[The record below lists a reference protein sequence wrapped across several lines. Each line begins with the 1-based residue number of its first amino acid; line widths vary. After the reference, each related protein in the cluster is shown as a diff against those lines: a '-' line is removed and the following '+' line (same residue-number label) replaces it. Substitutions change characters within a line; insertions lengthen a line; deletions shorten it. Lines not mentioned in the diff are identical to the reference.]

1 MFMPILTFLM
11 KRWKGSWADR
21 LAMRILGIDPGS
33 KATGYGFIDQQGNRL
48 LHLDNGAIFTKSQD
62 ALALRLQRIYQE
74 LCTLIAKY
82 QPEAVA
88 VEQVFMA
95 RNPASALK
103 LGHARG
109 VALLAGINAGLPV
122 FEYSALQVKSAV
134 VGYGRAGKNQVQ
146 QMTRT
151 LLNLPE
157 IAQEDA
163 ADALAV
169 AICHA
174 HSRQLSGRLQ
184 NGKSF

>member
-1 MFMPILTFLM
+1 LSPEL
-11 KRWKGSWADR
+11 KKS
-21 LAMRILGIDPGS
+21 MRILGIDPGS
-33 KATGYGFIDQQGNRL
+33 KTTGYGFIEQRGNHLR
-48 LHLDNGAIFTKSQD
+48 HLDNGAIFTDSKME
-62 ALALRLQRIYQE
+62 LALRLHRIYSE
-74 LCTLIAKY
+74 ICRLIAIHH
-82 QPEAVA
+82 PDAVA

-109 VALLAGINAGLPV
+109 IALLAGVNAGLPV

-146 QMTRT
+146 QMTKV

-174 HSRQLSGRLQ
+174 HSHHMKQKMQPGHNLLRRTS
-184 NGKSF
+184 

>member
-1 MFMPILTFLM
+1 
-11 KRWKGSWADR
+11 
-21 LAMRILGIDPGS
+21 MRILGIDPGS
-33 KATGYGFIDQQGNRL
+33 KATGYGFIEQQGNRL
-48 LHLDNGAIFTKSQD
+48 IHLENGAIFTQSRD
-62 ALALRLQRIYQE
+62 ELALRLQLIYRG
-74 LCTLIAKY
+74 LSDLIEKY
-82 QPEAVA
+82 RPDAVA

-95 RNPASALK
+95 KNPASALK

-122 FEYSALQVKSAV
+122 AEYSALQVKSSV

-146 QMTRT
+146 QMTKT

-174 HSRQLSGRLQ
+174 HSHQLASQMNRTRQQIQRRSR
-184 NGKSF
+184 

>member
-1 MFMPILTFLM
+1 
-11 KRWKGSWADR
+11 
-21 LAMRILGIDPGS
+21 MRILGIDPGS
-33 KATGYGFIDQQGNRL
+33 KATGYGFIEQQGNRL
-48 LHLDNGAIFTKSQD
+48 IHIDNGSIFTSSQD
-62 ALALRLQRIYQE
+62 PLALRLQKIYQN
-74 LCTLIAKY
+74 LCALIERY
-82 QPEAVA
+82 RPDAVA
-88 VEQVFMA
+88 IEQVFMA

-122 FEYSALQVKSAV
+122 SEYSALQVKSSV

-146 QMTRT
+146 QMTKT

-157 IAQEDA
+157 VAQEDA

-174 HSRQLSGRLQ
+174 HSHHLSNKLQ
-184 NGKSF
+184 QPVSRRRTRP

>member
-1 MFMPILTFLM
+1 
-11 KRWKGSWADR
+11 
-21 LAMRILGIDPGS
+21 MRILGIDPGS
-33 KATGYGFIDQQGNRL
+33 KATGYGFIEQQGNRL
-48 LHLDNGAIFTKSQD
+48 LHLDNGAIMTSSQD
-62 ALALRLQRIYQE
+62 ALAPRLQCIYQA
-74 LCTLIAKY
+74 LCRLID
-82 QPEAVA
+82 QHHPDVVA

-122 FEYSALQVKSAV
+122 AEYSALQVKSAV

-146 QMTRT
+146 QMTKT

-174 HSRQLSGRLQ
+174 HSHQSQRHYQSRAPTTGQVPL
-184 NGKSF
+184 

>member
-1 MFMPILTFLM
+1 
-11 KRWKGSWADR
+11 
-21 LAMRILGIDPGS
+21 MRILGIDPGS
-33 KATGYGFIDQQGNRL
+33 KATGYGFIEQRGNRL
-48 LHLDNGAIFTKSQD
+48 IHLDNGAILTRSSD
-62 ALALRLQRIYQE
+62 ALAERLQKIYRE
-74 LCTLIAKY
+74 LCRLIEEF

-88 VEQVFMA
+88 VEQVFLA

-122 FEYSALQVKSAV
+122 SEYSALQVKSAV
-134 VGYGRAGKNQVQ
+134 VGYGRAGKHQIQ
-146 QMTRT
+146 QMTKT

-174 HSRQLSGRLQ
+174 HSHPLRQKVQRSQ
-184 NGKSF
+184 SP

>member
-1 MFMPILTFLM
+1 ME
-11 KRWKGSWADR
+11 
-21 LAMRILGIDPGS
+21 
-33 KATGYGFIDQQGNRL
+33 
-48 LHLDNGAIFTKSQD
+48 
-62 ALALRLQRIYQE
+62 LALRLHRIYSE
-74 LCTLIAKY
+74 ICRLIATHH
-82 QPEAVA
+82 PDAVA

-109 VALLAGINAGLPV
+109 IALLAGVNAGLPV

-146 QMTRT
+146 QMTRV
-151 LLNLPE
+151 LLKLPE

-174 HSRQLSGRLQ
+174 HSHHLNSKIQPVQHTPLRRPS
-184 NGKSF
+184 